1 MTASKCIGASR
12 GYIHKLITKYLVQI
26 AISLLGWLT
35 IHTTFMA
42 GSLTPCGSG
51 VFEMVST
58 YTGKWTNKLEY
69 IFD

>member
-26 AISLLGWLT
+26 AISLLGWFT
-35 IHTTFMA
+35 IHTTFMV

-51 VFEMVST
+51 VLNWFPLILGSEQTS
-58 YTGKWTNKLEY
+58 
-69 IFD
+69 